1 MTYQDQLDEHAGDVS
16 TQVLAALAA
25 YMAGTITLDAFVS
38 VIVAFIQAGSLQA
51 AALADLSLAA
61 VLTTST
67 GTAVAPLGVGPGDH
81 ALDADRLRK
90 ATKTILDDLN
100 KPTTEDFDAELTK
113 AQKRFLRLAE
123 AEIKEAA
130 ARAYSAAVAEST
142 VVTGWTRGIDADA
155 CELCQWWS
163 RGGKVWPADH
173 KMPTHTGCTCNPVPV
188 VKENAA

>member
-1 MTYQDQLDEHAGDVS
+1 MTYQEDLQETATSVS
-16 TQVLAALAA
+16 SQVLAALAA
-25 YMAGTITLDAFVS
+25 YQAGTIALGAFVS
-38 VIVAFIQAGSLQA
+38 VVVAFIQAGSLRA
-51 AALADLSLAA
+51 ASLADLSLAA
-61 VLTTST
+61 VLTSTT

-81 ALDADRLRK
+81 ALDDDRLRR

-100 KPTTEDFDAELTK
+100 KQTTEDFDAELKK

-123 AEIKEAA
+123 AEVKEAA

-155 CELCQWWS
+155 CQLCLWWS

-173 KMPTHTGCTCNPVPV
+173 PMPTHNGCTCNPVPV
-188 VKENAA
+188 VKGTAA